1 MINYPD
7 NIRVYDNFL
16 PDNIAQKAYSQLSSI
31 PQQWFSLRRT
41 QHESNQD
48 SPKGTRTWWSI
59 HGHKGENARL
69 DSQGKTTYQFMATD
83 NHQIGCDC
91 LYCDLLKIFN
101 TNQPPEVSDKQIS
114 QSFLSVFRPG
124 DFLSQHTD
132 SQTDCSWAFT
142 YTLSTGWRPEWGGI
156 LNIQDS
162 THGDWYAFPPV
173 FNRLIMMDMTTI
185 DKSNHFV
192 SKVAEDCPVNRITLS
207 GWYNN

>member
-41 QHESNQD
+41 QMDHDQN
-48 SPKGTRTWWSI
+48 SPQGTRTWWSI
-59 HGHKGENARL
+59 HGHKGEKSGL
-69 DSQGKTTYQFMATD
+69 DINGKTTYQFMATD

-101 TNQPPEVSDKQIS
+101 TNQPPEVSDQQIS

-173 FNRLIMMDMTTI
+173 FNRLIMMDMTTPI
-185 DKSNHFV
+185 KSNHFV
-192 SKVAEDCPVNRITLS
+192 SKVIDECPVNRITLS